1 MRFAIRLLMTV
12 VLVMGLGASIAAAQE
27 DPYVGERPPEVRG
40 EEFERPVSEPK
51 GAQPDDRPA
60 VGGVV
65 EGRGA
70 EVRGVQVSRGLAL
83 TGGDIVGLTAIG
95 LGLIAFGTVLVS
107 RRRRPV
113 TA

>member
-1 MRFAIRLLMTV
+1 MRFALRLLMTV
-12 VLVMGLGASIAAAQE
+12 VLVMTLGASVAAAQE
-27 DPYVGERPPEVRG
+27 DPYVGERPPEVGG

-51 GAQPDDRPA
+51 GPQADRPA
-60 VGGVV
+60 VSGAV
-65 EGRGA
+65 EGRGT

-83 TGGDIVGLTAIG
+83 TGSDIVGLTAIG
-95 LGLIAFGTVLVS
+95 LGLIAFGAVLVR